1 MSTYNKTGGRE
12 ESVIL
17 SSNLYTD
24 RIRVKTCGCLCVCGA
39 GIVVFSN
46 CTVFLI

>member
-1 MSTYNKTGGRE
+1 MSTYNNTGGRE

-24 RIRVKTCGCLCVCGA
+24 RIRVKTL
-39 GIVVFSN
+39 VFSN

>member
-12 ESVIL
+12 ESVLL

-24 RIRVKTCGCLCVCGA
+24 RIRVKTCGCLS
-39 GIVVFSN
+39 GILVFSN

>member
-1 MSTYNKTGGRE
+1 MSTYNKTGERE

-24 RIRVKTCGCLCVCGA
+24 RIRVKNLWLPLCVCGA
-39 GIVVFSN
+39 APEF
-46 CTVFLI
+46 

>member
-12 ESVIL
+12 ESVLL

-24 RIRVKTCGCLCVCGA
+24 RIRVKTCGCLSVF
-39 GIVVFSN
+39 VEPLVFSN